1 MCRWHWIN
9 VSQILSIQSYY
20 VTSRSKSQMREIER
34 YGDIINDYKKWRD
47 TTVCAINKF
56 GFNVWYRPLLTLH
69 IRLQWRNF
77 YSCSLHSIE
86 QIILYLNTFFRILWQ
101 QNAHISHEKFLLPMF
116 LWTYISKHIYVANK
130 FKKFSPQNIRHG
142 TYCLDW
148 TWQYDF
154 SQLEYLQEMVRFF
167 IDIFCYI
174 LERCT

>member
-56 GFNVWYRPLLTLH
+56 DLNAWSRPFLILH

-77 YSCSLHSIE
+77 YSYSLHSIE
-86 QIILYLNTFFRILWQ
+86 QMILYLNTFYLSMDIYM
-101 QNAHISHEKFLLPMF
+101 K
-116 LWTYISKHIYVANK
+116 TYLSRKPIWKVFTAKHKA
-130 FKKFSPQNIRHG
+130 
-142 TYCLDW
+142 W
-148 TWQYDF
+148 
-154 SQLEYLQEMVRFF
+154 
-167 IDIFCYI
+167 YI
-174 LERCT
+174 LSGLNLTIWFFATWVFAGNG

>member
-47 TTVCAINKF
+47 TTACAINKF
-56 GFNVWYRPLLTLH
+56 KLSACYRPFLMPH

-86 QIILYLNTFFRILWQ
+86 QITLYLHRFFRIIYLYK
-101 QNAHISHEKFLLPMF
+101 NVFR
-116 LWTYISKHIYVANK
+116 WTYITKHIYVANS

-174 LERCT
+174 LERYLKYIWHLLSL

>member
-56 GFNVWYRPLLTLH
+56 DLNVWYRPFLIPH

-77 YSCSLHSIE
+77 YSYSLRSIE
-86 QIILYLNTFFRILWQ
+86 QIILYLNTFFSYYSPQ
-101 QNAHISHEKFLLPMF
+101 ISI
-116 LWTYISKHIYVANK
+116 TYISMDIYIKTYLSRKPIWKVFTAKHKA
-130 FKKFSPQNIRHG
+130 
-142 TYCLDW
+142 W
-148 TWQYDF
+148 
-154 SQLEYLQEMVRFF
+154 
-167 IDIFCYI
+167 YI
-174 LERCT
+174 LSGLNLTIWFFATWVFAGNG